1 MTTIY
6 DFTGI
11 FAPANW
17 SQIGAGSG
25 AAVFNS
31 PTNTELEILEP
42 GFPFYI
48 YTAGLSTSPPTLT
61 SLPKGK
67 LTFTYAF
74 IGSTVWSYSANGT
87 TVTPSAQAEGTI
99 SDIQIN
105 DGGTFYFAAGT
116 SPPDPSNTLI
126 INGWQFT
133 PSSSEPFTPTYNL
146 PNQARRI
153 RFGAGTG
160 NSAGFMATNN
170 NGS

>member
-1 MTTIY
+1 MTTING
-6 DFTGI
+6 FNGI

-25 AAVFNS
+25 SEIFNS
-31 PTNTELEILEP
+31 PTNTQLQIIEP
-42 GFPFYI
+42 GFPFYT
-48 YTAGLSTSPPTLT
+48 YTVGLSTSPPTLT

-67 LTFTYAF
+67 LTFRYEF
-74 IGSTVWSYSANGT
+74 SGSGSWQYSANGT
-87 TVTPSAQAEGTI
+87 TVTPSPQAEGTI
-99 SDIQIN
+99 SNIQIN
-105 DGGTFYFAAGT
+105 DGGTFSFTAGGGLAG
-116 SPPDPSNTLI
+116 NTLI
-126 INGWQFT
+126 ITDWQFT

-160 NSAGFMATNN
+160 YSAGFMATNN